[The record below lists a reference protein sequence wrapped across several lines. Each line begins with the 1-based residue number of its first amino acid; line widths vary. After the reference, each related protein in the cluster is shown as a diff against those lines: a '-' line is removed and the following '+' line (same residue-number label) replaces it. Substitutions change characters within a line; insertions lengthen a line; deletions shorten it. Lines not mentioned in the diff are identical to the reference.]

1 MVGQQIFL
9 DASCDPWEIIGYLLC
24 ILYTVQYIV
33 QSITLLSSGLAEVQ
47 NKLASLLMRQLEL
60 MNYSQ
65 SILGINHIHCIV
77 LLMYIKSV
85 NQDGGLPRSSA
96 KCLNSSPHDHPAG
109 RQCLKRINSSGSSA
123 GQRVCNQAG
132 PSLKHRW
139 VPSRPVYFVKR
150 RSTAMQKT
158 QQTCEMGI
166 AASRK
171 GKGCGRCRGD
181 LLGGCWMWSSI
192 LLSLQY
198 CQWIE

>member
-1 MVGQQIFL
+1 M
-9 DASCDPWEIIGYLLC
+9 
-24 ILYTVQYIV
+24 YIV
-33 QSITLLSSGLAEVQ
+33 QSTLLSSGLAEVQ

-65 SILGINHIHCIV
+65 SILWINHIHCIV
-77 LLMYIKSV
+77 DVYKKCK
-85 NQDGGLPRSSA
+85 PRWRAA
-96 KCLNSSPHDHPAG
+96 KVFCQVSEQQPSWSCSRSPMFE
-109 RQCLKRINSSGSSA
+109 KINSSGSRA

-181 LLGGCWMWSSI
+181 LLGGCWMWSKI

>member
-1 MVGQQIFL
+1 M
-9 DASCDPWEIIGYLLC
+9 
-24 ILYTVQYIV
+24 YIV

-96 KCLNSSPHDHPAG
+96 KCLNSSPHDHAAG

-166 AASRK
+166 AASRN
-171 GKGCGRCRGD
+171 GKGCWRCRGD
-181 LLGGCWMWSSI
+181 LLGGCWMWSKI
-192 LLSLQY
+192 LKCKHNMGKVLLSLQY
-198 CQWIE
+198 FQWIE